1 MLVALGMQLES
12 RAPKMCASI
21 RHFAL
26 LAGAATF
33 MAIGTACSLNPQPL
47 PPGDTQVDGGSLS
60 ALDATAGGSADTGVF
75 VAGDGGPADGN
86 TPAIPPPDGAADVE
100 VDAAVDGPSDAA
112 SDGEPASDGATE
124 E

>member
-1 MLVALGMQLES
+1 MLVAPGMQLES

-26 LAGAATF
+26 LAGAATLV
-33 MAIGTACSLNPQPL
+33 AIGTGCSLNPQPL
-47 PPGDTQVDGGSLS
+47 PPGDNQGDGGNLA
-60 ALDATAGGSADTGVF
+60 ALDAAAGGGADTGVF
-75 VAGDGGPADGN
+75 VASDGGSADGT
-86 TPAIPPPDGAADVE
+86 TPAIPPPDGGTDAE

-112 SDGEPASDGATE
+112 ADGQPPPDGATE